1 MKKNPSFF
9 DRGHDTTTV
18 EPLVPHNDRKRGNSK
33 RKLEDDDDIVET
45 RSTKKRCAHHLTDVR
60 SSLSPILATLTTR
73 KIHRVSCLLHQHVIT
88 PTPHTSPREKD

>member
-1 MKKNPSFF
+1 MTKNPSFF

-60 SSLSPILATLTTR
+60 SSMSPIPASLTTR
-73 KIHRVSCLLHQHVIT
+73 KNLPSLLPPALTHHHAD
-88 PTPHTSPREKD
+88 PTHFPS